1 MKNKLLFI
9 TDAYKDL
16 NINKDTS
23 ILMIEEALKLKYSV
37 YQCEINDL
45 YIDKGNV
52 YAASREILSVGPTQV
67 EGILKQ
73 EKKLSDFKMSFMR
86 KDPPVNENYINA
98 LHLLGLAEKQGA
110 MIFNSP
116 SSLKEFNE
124 KIFAIHFKKFIP
136 ETLITSRINKIRD
149 FLGIN
154 KIIVIKPIDGMGGD
168 SIYKIEEFND
178 ETKDLLNKMTNFEK
192 TQIICQEFIEDIYD
206 GDYRIL
212 IIHGKPFQKTLAR
225 IPQGKSFKGNLAAG
239 GKGEARDITDNQK
252 LIANKIGEY
261 LIKQGI
267 NFAGIDI
274 IGEYLT
280 EINITSPTCARE
292 ILDQTGLNPISEY
305 FNGLWI

>member
-9 TDAYKDL
+9 TDTYKDL
-16 NINKDTS
+16 NLNKDTS

-73 EKKLSDFKMSFMR
+73 EIKLSDFKMSFMR

-136 ETLITSRINKIRD
+136 ETLITSRIDKIRD
-149 FLGIN
+149 FLRIN
-154 KIIVIKPIDGMGGD
+154 KIIIIKPIDGMGGD

-206 GDYRIL
+206 GDFRIL

-239 GKGEARDITDNQK
+239 GKGEARDITENQK

-261 LIKQGI
+261 LIKKGI

-305 FNGLWI
+305 FNGL